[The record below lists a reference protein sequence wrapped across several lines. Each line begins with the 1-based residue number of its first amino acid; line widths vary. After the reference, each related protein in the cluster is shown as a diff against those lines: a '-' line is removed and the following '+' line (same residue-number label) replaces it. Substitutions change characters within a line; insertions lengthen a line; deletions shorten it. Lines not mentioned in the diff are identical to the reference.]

1 MKKVFLSAVLVL
13 VMASTAAFARG
24 DRDITY
30 YEADTALHPF
40 KVISLALRPPL
51 ALLNVFVRGGYY
63 FIDSHPIRRAF
74 NTDTR
79 ARFSMDEDY

>member
-1 MKKVFLSAVLVL
+1 MKKFFLSAALVML
-13 VMASTAAFARG
+13 MASTAAFARS

-30 YEADTALHPF
+30 YDPDTALHPF
-40 KVISLALRPPL
+40 RVISLVLRPPL
-51 ALLNVFVRGGYY
+51 ALVNVFVRGGYL

-79 ARFSMDEDY
+79 ARFSLDEDY